1 LKQLDL
7 YYNHPKYKQDFF
19 IVYTNEKW
27 KETKIIFEYDDLNSA
42 IANWDSD
49 LYVSENDIYMEKV
62 LESYWYKFIRLNE
75 FNLWSN
81 KVDTLN
87 QKMKMLIWEKVEKK
101 TVDDVEIQ
109 DTVKDDWAI
118 LEDMQLIMKWL
129 ENWTFKICDKCG
141 EVKEIE
147 KFKDDTLKSWY
158 WRQCIDC
165 KSSKRWNMRRRMVNS
180 EGWNPRSCPICWSKM
195 VLRYSRYWAFYW
207 CSRYPRCLG
216 IVSIKKGKYISF

>member
-1 LKQLDL
+1 LKQLDP
-7 YYNHPKYKQDFF
+7 YYNHPEFKQDFF

-27 KETKIIFEYDDLNSA
+27 KETKIIFEYDNLNSA
-42 IANWDSD
+42 IENWDSD

-75 FNLWSN
+75 FSLWNN

-87 QKMKMLIWEKVEKK
+87 QKMKFLVWERVEKK
-101 TVDDVEIQ
+101 SDDEIEVG
-109 DTVKDDWAI
+109 DEEKDGAI
-118 LEDMQLIMKWL
+118 LEDMQIIMKWL
-129 ENWTFKICDKCG
+129 EDWTFKICEKCG

-147 KFKDDTLKSWY
+147 KFRDNTLKSWY
-158 WRQCIDC
+158 WRQCLDC
-165 KSSKRWNMRRRMVNS
+165 KQGKRWNLKRRIANS
-180 EGWNPRSCPICWSKM
+180 GDWSPRSCPICWSKM
-195 VLRYSRYWAFYW
+195 VLRHSRYGAFYG